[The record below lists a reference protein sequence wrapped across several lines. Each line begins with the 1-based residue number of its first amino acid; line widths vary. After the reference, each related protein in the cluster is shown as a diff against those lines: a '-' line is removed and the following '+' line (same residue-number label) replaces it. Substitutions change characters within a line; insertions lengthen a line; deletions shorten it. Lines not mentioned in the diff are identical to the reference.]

1 MLTRIIQAVIV
12 AAAVGLGCLFLGML
26 LASLGIPITDAV
38 AAFLTTW
45 GWVIGVLA
53 GLWYFFG
60 GGSFPRLGNG

>member
-1 MLTRIIQAVIV
+1 MLTRIVLAIIV
-12 AAAVGLGCLFLGML
+12 AAAVGLGCIFLGML

-53 GLWYFFG
+53 GLWFFFS
-60 GGSFPRLGNG
+60 GGSFPSIRS